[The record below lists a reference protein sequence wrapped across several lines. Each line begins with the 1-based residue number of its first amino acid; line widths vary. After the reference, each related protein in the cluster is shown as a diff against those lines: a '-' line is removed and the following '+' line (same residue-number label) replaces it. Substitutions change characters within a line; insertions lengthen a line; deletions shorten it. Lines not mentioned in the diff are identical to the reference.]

1 MVGLDAN
8 RVFDGLKEHG
18 ILIKNLN
25 GSHPLLQNCL
35 RVTVGTT
42 QEITAFIEALRQVI
56 KNYH

>member
-1 MVGLDAN
+1 MQTGYFKD
-8 RVFDGLKEHG
+8 LKEQG

-35 RVTVGTT
+35 RVTVGTGKENT
-42 QEITAFIEALRQVI
+42 VFTEALRQVI